1 MKLIEIKNWIES
13 LPKYFL
19 EYEVVN
25 GVFGELIKKDEITYR
40 LDKPI
45 TAMTVDEENKE
56 VVFLNDE
63 VVEVDKSVQ

>member
-1 MKLIEIKNWIES
+1 MKLLEIKNWIES
-13 LPKYFL
+13 LPKEFL
-19 EYEVVN
+19 DYETVN

-56 VVFLNDE
+56 IVFFNDE
-63 VVEVDKSVQ
+63 IVSPNENIQ